1 MKDSRLN
8 KETCIPSIKLLGDY
22 WSLRNI
28 DELSRGEQRFCSLQR
43 TLDNIN
49 PVTLTTRL
57 KKLEKAKIIK
67 RNVGTLDKLSVTYD
81 LTDLGLNVLP
91 VINAVNEFSIK
102 SKAN

>member
-1 MKDSRLN
+1 MQDGRLD
-8 KETCIPSIKLLGDY
+8 KKLCVPSIKLLGDY
-22 WSLRNI
+22 WSLRII

-43 TLDNIN
+43 VLDNIN
-49 PVTLTTRL
+49 PVTLTSRL

-91 VINAVNEFSIK
+91 VINAVNEFSAK
-102 SKAN
+102 LN